1 MEEEYILE
9 EDYSLMESINHY
21 AHLANKEDYKYKF
34 IEIIKRI
41 EHDDVVF
48 LADLKLLEKEF
59 KCPIRTQILKA
70 PTVYLGIG
78 VVGINSISDINHF
91 LGKGKG
97 CKLDF
102 NGLRKAINST
112 W

>member
-1 MEEEYILE
+1 MTEEYILE
-9 EDYSLMESINHY
+9 EDYPLMESINHY
-21 AHLANKEDYKYKF
+21 ARLANKEDYKYKF
-34 IEIIKRI
+34 IEIMKRI

-70 PTVYLGIG
+70 PKVYLGIG
-78 VVGINSISDINHF
+78 VVGINRISDINNF
-91 LGKGKG
+91 LGKCKG

-102 NGLRKAINST
+102 NGLRNAINAT